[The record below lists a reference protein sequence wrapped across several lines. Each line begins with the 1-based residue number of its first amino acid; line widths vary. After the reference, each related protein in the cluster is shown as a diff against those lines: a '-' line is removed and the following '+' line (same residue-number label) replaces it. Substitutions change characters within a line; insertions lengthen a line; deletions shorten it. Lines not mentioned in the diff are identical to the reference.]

1 MQCISVPECWQA
13 PKPPRLSFKVR
24 NTKISQYA
32 LTCVIHSQIVRCKG
46 CKGRQ
51 KVMRILKIQ
60 TGSRLEWYPR
70 IVKSMTRIHVV
81 LWRSYAHILT
91 PKQLKDKTFFTADV
105 EEALLYAP
113 TLALNLQWS
122 PRTNRGCSTELTAVM
137 CASPI
142 EAIIKVWKLRRS
154 SMQTD
159 IRISS
164 SVLC

>member
-1 MQCISVPECWQA
+1 
-13 PKPPRLSFKVR
+13 
-24 NTKISQYA
+24 
-32 LTCVIHSQIVRCKG
+32 
-46 CKGRQ
+46 
-51 KVMRILKIQ
+51 MRILKIQ

-81 LWRSYAHILT
+81 LWRSYVHILP

-137 CASPI
+137 SHVCVTNRSDHKGVEIKEKFNADRHKDLFLCALLI
-142 EAIIKVWKLRRS
+142 RRFYDYRGLLGDR
-154 SMQTD
+154 QGINTGPF
-159 IRISS
+159 
-164 SVLC
+164 